1 MVSSLPFFDHAALSS
16 LRYDYPKSEV
26 PKEPKIF
33 PLRLLIAPN
42 CTNTTS
48 RALDTALSCWPNL
61 VFLDLSD
68 TPAARDPAVLA
79 GLRNLLSLQ
88 VVKLRHID
96 LRDQDLEI
104 LADAITTRARSLD
117 IRDNKLT
124 DASIRKLLSTCF
136 NSQGVGA
143 DVPGASR
150 AHRRSF
156 EGVTEEDW
164 PLGVQRPADTL
175 LDEFKGEDLDQR
187 FIKRLTNGSVAR
199 LPSDDLPPP
208 GLTHLYLA
216 KNLFT
221 IEGIASLLRTKALH
235 VLDLGKI
242 NTTKTLGRTG
252 TRLSL
257 TRPQENYVALPG
269 VEKLAPVLAR
279 YGAANLTYLRVHHE
293 LVTKAVPS
301 TSLPAELPPE
311 SPPVAPELETIE
323 APIYELGNTAPAYEM
338 GDENP
343 TPRYELPGDPIHM
356 FVSPAVNEAPRETVE
371 DEAYSQVRRGSA
383 FAPEAVS
390 ASQSADKALG
400 NSLGLAV
407 DEVIQAENT
416 LKLSMALQ
424 ENGFSE
430 DKPSLQSEPDPN
442 LDAVMVRIQD
452 ELRQS
457 AIKDGRGLLPGT
469 LPLLKTLVLTNVP
482 CTSDEPRL
490 SDALKAFVSD
500 CASERRLANMRAQF
514 ERGTLHLPGKGRR
527 KSHSGQH
534 FALQQITLEMA
545 SSQEATNIAPSSP
558 RTPTSSKFPTIRDW
572 SSTEDPDTQAFWA
585 AAEND
590 FSFFGDEECGLP
602 DIEPGMHFPR
612 STLAEKM
619 PVPAN
624 STPARPRPP
633 LPPSAKPVVRF
644 DTIQEVAAFRRE
656 RKVAYELAARR
667 GEDFVEG
674 HWPGEIKVVKHF
686 KGQKEFVND
695 YGSLFE
701 KW

>member
-1 MVSSLPFFDHAALSS
+1 M
-16 LRYDYPKSEV
+16 
-26 PKEPKIF
+26 F

-48 RALDTALSCWPNL
+48 RALDTAISCWPNL

-96 LRDQDLEI
+96 MRDQDLEI
-104 LADAITTRARSLD
+104 LADAIMNRARSLD
-117 IRDNKLT
+117 IRDNRLT

-136 NSQGVGA
+136 NSQGVDDA
-143 DVPGASR
+143 LPGTSR

-156 EGVTEEDW
+156 EGVAEEDW

-221 IEGIASLLRTKALH
+221 IEGIASLLRTKTLH
-235 VLDLGKI
+235 VLDVGKI
-242 NTTKTLGRTG
+242 STTKTLGRTG

-279 YGAANLTYLRVHHE
+279 YGAANLTYLRVHYE
-293 LVTKAVPS
+293 LVTKAAPPMP
-301 TSLPAELPPE
+301 LLAELPT
-311 SPPVAPELETIE
+311 STPPAVPELETIE

-338 GDENP
+338 TDDTP
-343 TPRYELPGDPIHM
+343 TPRYELPGDPIHI
-356 FVSPAVNEAPRETVE
+356 FVSPTVNEGPRESAE
-371 DEAYSQVRRGSA
+371 EEAYSQVRRGSA
-383 FAPEAVS
+383 FAPEVVS
-390 ASQSADKALG
+390 VTELTNKASRD
-400 NSLGLAV
+400 SLASV
-407 DEVIQAENT
+407 PSEMTQAENVPEADVG
-416 LKLSMALQ
+416 S
-424 ENGFSE
+424 EEGGFSTIE
-430 DKPSLQSEPDPN
+430 SSLRKRPDQD
-442 LDAVMVRIQD
+442 LDAAIAQLED
-452 ELRQS
+452 GLRQS
-457 AIKDGRGLLPGT
+457 AIKDDRGLVPGK
-469 LPLLKTLVLTNVP
+469 LPLLNTLVLTNVP
-482 CTSDEPRL
+482 CVSNEPRV
-490 SDALKAFVSD
+490 SDALKAFISD
-500 CASERRLANMRAQF
+500 CANERKLANMRTQF
-514 ERGTLHLPGKGRR
+514 ERNTLHLPGKGRR
-527 KSHSGQH
+527 KSHSEQH
-534 FALQQITLEMA
+534 FALQRIVLEMA
-545 SSQEATNIAPSSP
+545 SSHEVTNDTPLSP
-558 RTPTSSKFPTIRDW
+558 RTPTSAKFPVMRDW
-572 SSTEDPDTQAFWA
+572 SSTEDPDTEAFWA

-602 DIEPGMHFPR
+602 DVEPGLHFPR

-619 PVPAN
+619 PIPAGSVPAQ
-624 STPARPRPP
+624 ARPQ
-633 LPPSAKPVVRF
+633 LPPSTKSSVRY
-644 DTIQEVAAFRRE
+644 DTIQEVAAFRKE
-656 RKVAYELAARR
+656 RKVAYESALRR

-674 HWPGEIKVVKHF
+674 YWPGEIKVVRHSR
-686 KGQKEFVND
+686 GQKGFVND

-701 KW
+701 KRQ